1 MEPTR
6 LGQNKASRLL
16 RHRPSVRRAAR
27 FRRRDD
33 DRPVGN
39 LHLLRPHYRKTIIWT
54 LPAAPYGQETGLSSV
69 SSRFDLPD
77 IRLLMQDPESFITAG
92 SRTGSAGCVMKS
104 LFSFPVGLLHSY
116 NMPVQPGAP
125 RIADDAGVIAVS
137 YTHLT
142 LPTKRIV

>member
-33 DRPVGN
+33 DKPIGN

-92 SRTGSAGCVMKS
+92 SRSEEHTSELQSPCNLVC
-104 LFSFPVGLLHSY
+104 
-116 NMPVQPGAP
+116 
-125 RIADDAGVIAVS
+125 
-137 YTHLT
+137 
-142 LPTKRIV
+142 